1 MEFKILGPLEIV
13 RGGERIPIPALK
25 QRAVLAVLLIGVN
38 KLIPVDQL
46 VYELWGDDPP
56 AQAKSVLQG
65 YVSNLRR
72 VLEPDRPARAPA
84 RVLASRASGY
94 ALVTDP
100 DDVDSLRFEARA
112 AEGHRLVAAG
122 QAEAAQGALEAG
134 LVLWRGPAL
143 ADFAYEPFAQPEAA
157 RLEELRAV
165 CLEDRVECDL
175 ALGRHAAAI
184 AELETMVGQRPLRER
199 LWAQLMVGLYRAGR
213 QSEALR
219 TYERA
224 RRVLRDELGIDPGP
238 GLRRLEADIL
248 AQDGSLDRRHSML
261 DLSAEWPHPPGVAR
275 PAVARRPEKSLPM
288 PHQLTVATG
297 ARPFVGRT
305 EELARL
311 RGLWEEA
318 SAGTRRVAVLGGE
331 PGAGK
336 TRLAVE
342 LARTALAEGAV
353 VLAGRCDED
362 LGVPYQPF
370 VQALRHLADHT
381 PDNRRLGRH
390 AVELVRLVPEL
401 TERLPPPPSPPPPAA
416 DAGTARG
423 RLFDAV
429 SAWLAAAGGGDPV
442 LLVLDDL
449 QWAAPETLLLVRH
462 VVRSPGPMR
471 LLVVA
476 VHRDTDLGRSHPL
489 TELLADL
496 RREPATAERIRV
508 VGLDVDDVAELL
520 AVNSALAAAVHTATA
535 GNPFLVGEMAGAGL
549 QVSDGVREWVGR
561 RLSRMSDE
569 THETLVHAAAAGA
582 SVDCAGLIAATGSDE
597 HAMLCALDEVTAA
610 GLLVEVVDAP
620 GRYRFRHPLV
630 RDAICDALS
639 PARRATL
646 ARRMT
651 QAEP

>member
-1 MEFKILGPLEIV
+1 M
-13 RGGERIPIPALK
+13 
-25 QRAVLAVLLIGVN
+25 
-38 KLIPVDQL
+38 
-46 VYELWGDDPP
+46 
-56 AQAKSVLQG
+56 
-65 YVSNLRR
+65 
-72 VLEPDRPARAPA
+72 LEPDRPARAPA
-84 RVLASRASGY
+84 RVLTSRASGY
-94 ALVTDP
+94 ALVSDP

-184 AELETMVGQRPLRER
+184 AELETMVGQRPFRER

-261 DLSAEWPHPPGVAR
+261 DLSAEWPRPPGVAR
-275 PAVARRPEKSLPM
+275 PAVARRPEKSIPM

-353 VLAGRCDED
+353 VLAGCCDED

-370 VQALRHLADHT
+370 VQALRHLADHAPDTGDWGATPSSWCGSSRSWPSGSRRHRHPRRRQRT
-381 PDNRRLGRH
+381 PDRRG
-390 AVELVRLVPEL
+390 
-401 TERLPPPPSPPPPAA
+401 AA
-416 DAGTARG
+416 IRRG
-423 RLFDAV
+423 
-429 SAWLAAAGGGDPV
+429 SACLAAAGGGDPV

-462 VVRSPGPMR
+462 VVRSPDPMR
-471 LLVVA
+471 LLMVA
-476 VHRDTDLGRSHPL
+476 VHRDTDLGHGHPL
-489 TELLADL
+489 TDCW
-496 RREPATAERIRV
+496 PTC
-508 VGLDVDDVAELL
+508 
-520 AVNSALAAAVHTATA
+520 
-535 GNPFLVGEMAGAGL
+535 
-549 QVSDGVREWVGR
+549 
-561 RLSRMSDE
+561 
-569 THETLVHAAAAGA
+569 GA
-582 SVDCAGLIAATGSDE
+582 SRRRPSGYTSSAWTW
-597 HAMLCALDEVTAA
+597 TT
-610 GLLVEVVDAP
+610 
-620 GRYRFRHPLV
+620 
-630 RDAICDALS
+630 S
-639 PARRATL
+639 PSFSR
-646 ARRMT
+646 
-651 QAEP
+651 